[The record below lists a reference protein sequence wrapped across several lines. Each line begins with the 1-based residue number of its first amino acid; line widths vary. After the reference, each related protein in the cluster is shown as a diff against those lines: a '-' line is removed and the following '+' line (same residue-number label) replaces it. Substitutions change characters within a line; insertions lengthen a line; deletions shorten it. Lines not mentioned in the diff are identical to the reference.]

1 MLDTLT
7 AGTWGTALKSPL
19 PNNATTTAGAQD
31 ASLRGVACLTASEC
45 TYVGFYADT
54 NGNGEPFALASSA
67 TGNKTDPAFAG
78 WTFHPKTA
86 ARSVTATYKAPR
98 LKCTSTTAGVSPGVA
113 MATGTPK
120 TEKFSAAT
128 LLSYCSHGVSHE
140 VADAEVD
147 GKQVGAPPTDKV
159 YPSDVLKATVTTSAT
174 TTTATIADNTNGH
187 RFTWTKSGNGGT
199 AFEEW
204 VLADSTAFGPI
215 ADFGSISF
223 TAGAVGGKALGSVSP
238 AGTPYNMQTSKGI
251 LQVVT
256 GPLTSTTK
264 NAFTTT
270 WKHL

>member
-1 MLDTLT
+1 MHIDH
-7 AGTWGTALKSPL
+7 G
-19 PNNATTTAGAQD
+19 
-31 ASLRGVACLTASEC
+31 
-45 TYVGFYADT
+45 
-54 NGNGEPFALASSA
+54 
-67 TGNKTDPAFAG
+67 
-78 WTFHPKTA
+78 
-86 ARSVTATYKAPR
+86 
-98 LKCTSTTAGVSPGVA
+98 GVSPGVA

-128 LLSYCSHGVSHE
+128 LLSYCSHGVSHQ

-147 GKQVGAPPTDKV
+147 GKQVGAPDGQGIPQRCAQGDRD
-159 YPSDVLKATVTTSAT
+159 DVRHDHDGDDRGQHERPQVHLDEVRQRRDRVRRVGS
-174 TTTATIADNTNGH
+174 
-187 RFTWTKSGNGGT
+187 
-199 AFEEW
+199 
-204 VLADSTAFGPI
+204 ADSTAFGPI